1 MDGSET
7 AGAPPRGET
16 QAEADAR
23 IKAAFDAY
31 TDGRTVPGE
40 AGRPDKPKPIEE
52 ITPLWEAMWAT
63 ADFSWAGLAN
73 AGWDRADEANSA
85 QHLKRWRAPIAF
97 PGGGAV
103 VGEGETAYKQA
114 TLQDYW
120 RFIFWSAAGGEA
132 SGPWDPAAIDDAMAT
147 RGLLQTRPDG
157 RIFHALHCSDVQ
169 LSVALDTDAS
179 RTDLQS
185 DAASISAKGTG
196 GAEAA
201 LARLLIFALKAAS
214 AYTSDEAPDGRVQLA
229 GARAGGID
237 AAWRAFA
244 EGGPDRRLHISASLS
259 DLTDLNASRLTF
271 GDGANFFQATL
282 GEGANFSGASLGDG
296 ATFFRATFGEGATFS
311 GATLGEDA
319 DFSGA
324 TLGEDADFSA
334 ATLGEG
340 ANFFQATLGEGATFS
355 RATLGEGVNFFRATL
370 GDRANFFRATLGD
383 GATFF
388 QATLGDRANFFGATL
403 GDGANFFRAT
413 LGKGAD
419 FSSATLGDRA
429 NFSAATLG
437 DGADFSHTRLG
448 DGADFSHA
456 RLGEGANFFRATL
469 GDRASFL
476 GATLGDGANFSHATL
491 KGQASWRR
499 AVFRGVSGF
508 LDVTWNAGTHYG
520 GAFDSAR
527 FEDVANFKTVN
538 FSAFAALYDATF
550 KQRLLLQPPS
560 DGQRPDDMFKLAR
573 KAAKDQAKTAR
584 DKIKLEDQEGWWLLK
599 IWRFVKKRRGAKRN
613 VWSELSGGY
622 RTAKKA
628 MEDAGDFDREQTF
641 YRFEIKARL
650 KRPGINMGERLAAV
664 FYGVFSDYG
673 ASVARPFVWL
683 FSLMVGFAGVYLGMA
698 AHFTERPIASPFNT
712 EAPYHRLGESAE
724 PIWEALELS
733 MNNAFR
739 PLSALSTDEPRE
751 DRSTGSC
758 SDCSISDA
766 LLFHEAGWVRFTVK
780 ALAILQSLL
789 SFVLAFLVA
798 LSVRRKFQIN

>member
-31 TDGRTVPGE
+31 VKGRTVPGE

-52 ITPLWEAMWAT
+52 ITPLWEAMWAA

-73 AGWDRADEANSA
+73 AGWDRADDVEDDEDDTEDAEVTGKANAA
-85 QHLKRWRAPIAF
+85 QTLKRWRAPIAF

-120 RFIFWSAAGGEA
+120 RFIFWLAAGGEA
-132 SGPWDPAAIDDAMAT
+132 SGPWDPAAIDDTMAT
-147 RGLLQTRPDG
+147 CGLLQTRPDG
-157 RIFHALHCSDVQ
+157 RIFHALHCSDMQ
-169 LSVALDTDAS
+169 LSLALETDAS

-201 LARLLIFALKAAS
+201 LARLLTFALEAAS
-214 AYTSDEAPDGRVQLA
+214 ADTGNEAPDGRVQLA
-229 GARAGGID
+229 GARASGID

-244 EGGPDRRLHISASLS
+244 KGGPDHRLHISALLS
-259 DLTDLNASRLTF
+259 DLTHLNASSLTF
-271 GDGANFFQATL
+271 GDGADFSHATLGAGADFFHATLGDGANFSEATLGDRANFSFARL
-282 GEGANFSGASLGDG
+282 GEGANFSGAGL
-296 ATFFRATFGEGATFS
+296 GEGASFS
-311 GATLGEDA
+311 GAR
-319 DFSGA
+319 
-324 TLGEDADFSA
+324 
-334 ATLGEG
+334 LGEG
-340 ANFFQATLGEGATFS
+340 ANFRWARLGESARF
-355 RATLGEGVNFFRATL
+355 LGATL
-370 GDRANFFRATLGD
+370 GDRANFF
-383 GATFF
+383 
-388 QATLGDRANFFGATL
+388 QATLGK
-403 GDGANFFRAT
+403 GANFFRAT
-413 LGKGAD
+413 MGEG
-419 FSSATLGDRA
+419 A
-429 NFSAATLG
+429 NFSAAT
-437 DGADFSHTRLG
+437 F
-448 DGADFSHA
+448 
-456 RLGEGANFFRATL
+456 GEGANFSGVTLMGRAHWT
-469 GDRASFL
+469 
-476 GATLGDGANFSHATL
+476 
-491 KGQASWRR
+491 R
-499 AVFRGVSGF
+499 AVFRGVSDF
-508 LDVTWNAGTHYG
+508 SDVTWHAGTHYG

-560 DGQRPDDMFKLAR
+560 DGQRPDDMFNLAS
-573 KAAKDQAKTAR
+573 KAAKEQAKTAR
-584 DKIKLEDQEGWWLLK
+584 DNIKFEDQEGWWLLRL
-599 IWRFVKKRRGAKRN
+599 WRFVKKRRGAKRR

-628 MEDAGDFDREQTF
+628 MEDARDFEREQTF

-650 KRPGINMGERLAAV
+650 NRPGIDMGERLAAV
-664 FYGVFSDYG
+664 FYEVFSNYG
-673 ASVARPFVWL
+673 ASVARPFAWL
-683 FSLMVGFAGVYLGMA
+683 LALLFGFAGVYLGMA
-698 AHFTERPIASPFNT
+698 AFFTERPTASPFKT

-739 PLSALSTDEPRE
+739 PLSALSTDEPSE

-758 SDCSISDA
+758 NDCSVSDA